1 MYREARRMALKR
13 VYPDLEMKLSELL
26 AKMPRPLSASS
37 TPVHSD
43 QEESD
48 SDTEA
53 QEEHEVGFSSLFAFE
68 CISLVRIWP
77 GTRPDRALPLR

>member
-1 MYREARRMALKR
+1 MALKKI
-13 VYPDLEMKLSELL
+13 YPDLEMKLSELL

-43 QEESD
+43 QESD

-53 QEEHEVGFSSLFAFE
+53 QEEHEVYNSCFNFKVKT
-68 CISLVRIWP
+68 I
-77 GTRPDRALPLR
+77 